1 MSTLRPIH
9 PAGRYQS
16 LSNFYLADYRRRVSH
31 EQDVGLWWRVG
42 AHGPYYR
49 AAWVRATGEL
59 YVTRLGPLK
68 DGKGEVMVL
77 GRALDRNQ
85 LEEVLEGWQDV
96 CYQPD
101 SMTWLRHR
109 AAGLAPPEKPAP
121 SFASASVSQ
130 LHLLTGGRGQRP
142 RRQADARR
150 RSSYAASPEQP
161 LGARP
166 ARAADGPASPTGSAS
181 RRLAL
186 VLGM

>member
-1 MSTLRPIH
+1 MPTLRPIH

-16 LSNFYLADYRRRVSH
+16 LSNFYLADHRRTASH

-49 AAWVRATGEL
+49 AAWVRETGEL
-59 YVTRLGPLK
+59 YVTRLGPLRE
-68 DGKGEVMVL
+68 GKGEVMVL
-77 GRALDRNQ
+77 GRAQDRNR
-85 LEEVLEGWQDV
+85 LEEVLDGWRDV

-109 AAGLAPPEKPAP
+109 AAGLAPPERPAP
-121 SFASASVSQ
+121 S
-130 LHLLTGGRGQRP
+130 
-142 RRQADARR
+142 
-150 RSSYAASPEQP
+150 

-166 ARAADGPASPTGSAS
+166 ARAVDRPASPTGAAS
-181 RRLAL
+181 RRLAV